1 MTCLT
6 ICFALELQRATHSK
20 NAHVQCLLLQEIAE
34 TKMPD
39 LNATT
44 VEAGMKIIEGTAK
57 NMGITVVEA

>member
-1 MTCLT
+1 MGP
-6 ICFALELQRATHSK
+6 
-20 NAHVQCLLLQEIAE
+20 VMLQEIAE

-57 NMGITVVEA
+57 NMGLTVVEA